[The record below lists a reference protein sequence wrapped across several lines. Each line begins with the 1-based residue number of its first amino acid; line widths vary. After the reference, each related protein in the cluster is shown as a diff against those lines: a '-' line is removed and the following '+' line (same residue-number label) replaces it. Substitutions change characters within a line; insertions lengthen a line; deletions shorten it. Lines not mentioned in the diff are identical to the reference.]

1 MAFVTLSGEEAEISA
16 LVDLFIRSFIFYSSF
31 LLLCAVTLQCG
42 YVSSWR
48 GAFGLAFYTLLLA
61 EKVSQIFRIT
71 LSSLFYSS
79 LGVLMAG
86 TVSITQTAGYIMA
99 LKVSEW
105 LSLIAVFCHT
115 EIAQQPSPTATSSET
130 VLTLHLTHAPS
141 VRHSGN
147 VPIADRAMRSGLH
160 RVFGQLK

>member
-1 MAFVTLSGEEAEISA
+1 MAFVMLSGEEAEITA
-16 LVDLFIRSFIFYSSF
+16 LVDLFIRSFIFYFSF
-31 LLLCAVTLQCG
+31 LLLCAVILQCS

-48 GAFGLAFYTLLLA
+48 GEFGLAFYTLLLA
-61 EKVSQIFRIT
+61 KKVSKNFRIT

-79 LGVLMAG
+79 AGILMAG

-99 LKVSEW
+99 LKVSER
-105 LSLIAVFCHT
+105 LCLIAVFCHT
-115 EIAQQPSPTATSSET
+115 EIAQQTSPTATSSET

-147 VPIADRAMRSGLH
+147 VPNADRAMRSGLH
-160 RVFGQLK
+160 RVFSQIK

>member
-16 LVDLFIRSFIFYSSF
+16 LVGLFIRSFIFYFSF
-31 LLLCAVTLQCG
+31 LCLCAVILQCS

-48 GAFGLAFYTLLLA
+48 GEIGLAFYTLLLA
-61 EKVSQIFRIT
+61 EKMSQNFRIT
-71 LSSLFYSS
+71 LFSLFYSS

-86 TVSITQTAGYIMA
+86 TVSITQTASYIMA
-99 LKVSEW
+99 LKVSER
-105 LSLIAVFCHT
+105 LSLIAVLCHT

-147 VPIADRAMRSGLH
+147 IPIA
-160 RVFGQLK
+160 

>member
-1 MAFVTLSGEEAEISA
+1 MRLCFFME
-16 LVDLFIRSFIFYSSF
+16 RSVWTG
-31 LLLCAVTLQCG
+31 LLHTA
-42 YVSSWR
+42 
-48 GAFGLAFYTLLLA
+48 LA
-61 EKVSQIFRIT
+61 EKVSQIFRVT

-147 VPIADRAMRSGLH
+147 ISIADRAMRSGLH
-160 RVFGQLK
+160 RVFGQLKWDFRIVGSVYAPRIE